1 MSFENV
7 NPYQLLRTLDSS
19 GEFMLAY
26 ENGRGVKLTL
36 GDLELSYDPEPGFS
50 LAEKDG
56 IVVIIDGKRDK
67 ELISLGVMRDIARN
81 LQQLRK
87 ERGYNTTDIIPT
99 AHIADLSEEEI
110 SDLLP
115 LAEELKYLVRV
126 NKIITSKSRIQDV
139 DYKVIELDGRKLYIS
154 V

>member
-1 MSFENV
+1 M
-7 NPYQLLRTLDSS
+7 LDSL

-26 ENGRGVKLTL
+26 ENGQGVKLTL
-36 GDLELSYDPEPGFS
+36 DDLELSYDPQPGFA

-67 ELISLGVMRDIARN
+67 ELIALGVMRDIARN

-87 ERGYNTTDIIPT
+87 ERGYNTTDIIPI
-99 AHIADLSEEEI
+99 AHIADLSEQEI

-126 NKIITSKSRIQDV
+126 NKIITSKSRIQGV